1 MSREH
6 DFVTSVS
13 HLLTSTSEN
22 PLAGLPSVPLVTRY
36 CTHLGSQES
45 FSTKGF
51 GSQARIEADE
61 SEKNQG
67 RVCKLCVP
75 SHVRFFSTLWTV
87 AHQAP
92 LSLEFSRQEHW
103 NWSWLPFPPP
113 GDLPNP
119 EIQRSSLV
127 SPALQANS
135 LPMSHQG
142 SPKGQIVLSFLKRF
156 NKERFKLFK

>member
-22 PLAGLPSVPLVTRY
+22 PLARLPSVPLVTRY

-92 LSLEFSRQEHW
+92 LSLGFSRQVYQ
-103 NWSWLPFPPP
+103 SGLPFPPP
-113 GDLPNP
+113 RDLPSP
-119 EIQRSSLV
+119 GIKPTSLMSPVLAGGFFTTGTSSEACV
-127 SPALQANS
+127 SVNDII
-135 LPMSHQG
+135 
-142 SPKGQIVLSFLKRF
+142 KK
-156 NKERFKLFK
+156 